1 MENEKTLDEL
11 HGEEFGH
18 NIDVHVDRILWK
30 ISQLEDEIENIKYK
44 QQESSEFYDRRIESV
59 NKQISYRKNLLES
72 YMQGQFDT
80 NGRKSMGFPNG
91 TLKMTTRTTRDFGD
105 DESLIKF
112 SYANNISTRV
122 TEKPDKKKI
131 AEYIKNTA
139 DAPVGYKETK
149 QTTFSYKTTKYK
161 ETK

>member
-1 MENEKTLDEL
+1 
-11 HGEEFGH
+11 
-18 NIDVHVDRILWK
+18 
-30 ISQLEDEIENIKYK
+30 
-44 QQESSEFYDRRIESV
+44 
-59 NKQISYRKNLLES
+59 
-72 YMQGQFDT
+72 
-80 NGRKSMGFPNG
+80 
-91 TLKMTTRTTRDFGD
+91 MTTRTTREFGD